1 MITYRAINTINGK
14 FYIGST
20 KNFEKR
26 KQEHL
31 TTAEEFRFQ
40 RALRKNPEAFV
51 WEIFEDSEEE
61 PVLEQALLDM
71 WFGKSQ
77 CYNMS
82 PFAGR
87 PPSRKGIK
95 LSEEV
100 YTNLVKRLKSN
111 PPRKGKSH
119 TENTKQK
126 IREKLTGQVI
136 PDPVRV
142 KISQSL
148 TGKRKSEEHRKNIS
162 RGRKL
167 KVPPKESKIA
177 RWVPEI
183 KIWLDCGLSVRSIA
197 KILNVSHSTV
207 SRVIK
212 STPQMNV
219 SLDSQFTANRP
230 QLQ

>member
-1 MITYRAINTINGK
+1 MITYKAINTLNGK

-40 RALRKNPEAFV
+40 RALRKNPEVFV
-51 WEIFEDSEEE
+51 WEVFEDDAEE

-87 PPSRKGIK
+87 PPSRKGVK
-95 LSEEV
+95 LSGEV
-100 YTNLVKRLKSN
+100 HTNLVERLKNN

-119 TENTKQK
+119 TDNTKQK
-126 IREKLTGQVI
+126 IREKLQGQVI
-136 PDPVRV
+136 PDSVRT

-148 TGKRKSEEHRKNIS
+148 VGKKKSEEHRNNIS
-162 RGRKL
+162 KGRKL

-183 KIWLDCGLSVRSIA
+183 KIWMDCGFSLRSVAR
-197 KILNVSHSTV
+197 ILNVSHRTV
-207 SRVIK
+207 SRAIK
-212 STPQMNV
+212 S
-219 SLDSQFTANRP
+219 SS
-230 QLQ
+230 

>member
-1 MITYRAINTINGK
+1 MITYKAINTLNGK

-20 KNFEKR
+20 RNFEKR
-26 KQEHL
+26 RQEHL

-40 RALRKNPEAFV
+40 RALRRNPEVFV
-51 WEIFEDSEEE
+51 WEVYEDDEEE

-87 PPSRKGIK
+87 PPSRKGVK
-95 LSEEV
+95 LSGEV
-100 YTNLVKRLKSN
+100 YDNLVERLKNN

-119 TENTKQK
+119 TDNTKQK
-126 IREKLTGQVI
+126 IREKLQGQPI
-136 PDPVRV
+136 PDSVRT

-148 TGKRKSEEHRKNIS
+148 SGKKKSEEHRKNIS
-162 RGRKL
+162 KGRKL

-183 KIWLDCGLSVRSIA
+183 KNWLECGLSVRSIA
-197 KILNVSHSTV
+197 RILNVSHSTV

-212 STPQMNV
+212 SIPERSI
-219 SLDSQFTANRP
+219 SLNSQ
-230 QLQ
+230 

>member
-1 MITYRAINTINGK
+1 MITYRAINTLNGK
-14 FYIGST
+14 FYVGST

-31 TTAEEFRFQ
+31 TTAEDFRFQ
-40 RALRKNPEAFV
+40 RALRKNPEVFV
-51 WEIFEDSEEE
+51 WEVYEDDEEE

-87 PPSRKGIK
+87 PPSRKGVK
-95 LSEEV
+95 LFGEV
-100 YTNLVKRLKSN
+100 YTNLVKRLKNN

-119 TENTKQK
+119 THNTKQK
-126 IREKLTGQVI
+126 IREKLQDRVI
-136 PDPVRV
+136 PDSVRT
-142 KISQSL
+142 KISQSSV
-148 TGKRKSEEHRKNIS
+148 GKKKSEEHKKNIS
-162 RGRKL
+162 KGRKL

-183 KIWLDCGLSVRSIA
+183 KNWMDCGLSLRSVA
-197 KILNVSHSTV
+197 RILGVSHNTV
-207 SRVIK
+207 SRAIK
-212 STPQMNV
+212 S
-219 SLDSQFTANRP
+219 SS
-230 QLQ
+230 